1 MAEPGQGAL
10 TSALERIGRSCV
22 ELVEELGY
30 YLALTI
36 ESLYWIVWGSFK
48 KQPVRMS
55 ASAQQMVEIG
65 LAGLPIVFMLS
76 FAIGVMLAIQG
87 IHTLKQFGAE
97 TQVVLGIALSVT
109 REFGPLIT
117 GILVA
122 GRTGSALAARI
133 GTMTVN
139 QEIDALR
146 VMGINPVRYLV
157 SPVFVA
163 MVFMMPLVTLF
174 SDLAA
179 LLGGAVFCNLELGLS
194 FAAYWDQATG
204 FITVDDVMQGLWKSA
219 VFAAIIALVG
229 VTNGFMV
236 SGGAEGVG
244 GNRPRLKQRRRP
256 LPAEIG
262 PECTRLAMLGYD
274 RRRIAYRAE
283 PSIP

>member
-1 MAEPGQGAL
+1 MAELRQRSWPAIV
-10 TSALERIGRSCV
+10 ERVGRASIA
-22 ELVEELGY
+22 LVEEFGY
-30 YLALTI
+30 FLALTA
-36 ESLYWIVWGSFK
+36 ESLYWIAWGTVRR
-48 KQPVRMS
+48 QPVRVS
-55 ASAQQMVEIG
+55 ATVQQMVEIG

-133 GTMTVN
+133 GTMSVN

-157 SPVFVA
+157 SPVLIA
-163 MVFMMPLVTLF
+163 MVVMMPLVTLF
-174 SDLAA
+174 ADFAA
-179 LLGGAVFCNLELGLS
+179 LFGGAVFCKLELGLS
-194 FAAYWDQATG
+194 YAAYWDQTTS
-204 FITVDDVMQGLWKSA
+204 FITLDDVSQGLAKSV
-219 VFAAIIALVG
+219 VFAILIALVG
-229 VTNGFMV
+229 VSNGFMV

-244 GNRPRLKQRRRP
+244 KATTRAVVLAISYIVLADMMYTYFLNR
-256 LPAEIG
+256 
-262 PECTRLAMLGYD
+262 
-274 RRRIAYRAE
+274 
-283 PSIP
+283 